1 MSYDIAVIS
10 FSPGGL
16 FKAHWALYAIETNGN
31 STENWLIHVEGEPSS
46 GFTHDIKKYDIAF
59 SRRSH
64 HVHSLLGGAHITA
77 SQLKGILDVATSI
90 PAPGKSLRSASSA
103 GRPQGRVRLENCQ
116 TWLTQVVEGSI
127 QQNYLPPEALTALH
141 QVPMN

>member
-46 GFTHDIKKYDIAF
+46 GFTHDIKN
-59 SRRSH
+59 
-64 HVHSLLGGAHITA
+64 
-77 SQLKGILDVATSI
+77 QLKGILDVATSI

>member
-46 GFTHDIKKYDIAF
+46 GFTHDIKN
-59 SRRSH
+59 
-64 HVHSLLGGAHITA
+64 
-77 SQLKGILDVATSI
+77 I